1 MPNQQLAAQPQPD
14 HRCGNCGSPMRVG
27 YGGSQL
33 ALYVCPACGVSVLVA
48 GVPPAA
54 PTLR

>member
-1 MPNQQLAAQPQPD
+1 MPNQQTAAQPQPD

-48 GVPPAA
+48 GVPPPAS
-54 PTLR
+54 TLR